1 MPFLL
6 DHSAEP
12 QRAASRVEGDSL
24 LIGRGTNAGLRLDDE
39 AVALEHARIERDPAG
54 YKLFDLESV
63 TGTYLNGKPVEDAA
77 YLKNGDVI
85 GVGGSRIAVR
95 WRSPDDPLTLEVR
108 PAVVE
113 SAAGPAAVRAP
124 EVDYAGAYKLRRP
137 FLTKGSLALLLT
149 LAAAGALAS
158 LPLTK
163 AWNAFQPGAI
173 SDKHQRQEVGCFQ
186 CHAPWKG
193 PATVNC
199 GSDDCHPRADH
210 QPRQAVTPDCSD
222 CHFEHRGQRKLTF
235 VDDASCVACHG
246 DLQVKGGGAPRFA
259 RSVRAFPAAHADF
272 SVTLAEGGRLAV
284 AEAAAVRAD
293 PGTVRLN
300 HARHLKPNLIG
311 PEGRETL
318 TCASCHQPGPGPTGM
333 VAVSFER
340 HCQRCHRL
348 TFDDAR
354 PEKEALHGEPRDVY
368 SNLVSVYQ
376 LDEGRMGSLRER
388 RRSIVRRP
396 GADLGLDLSG
406 SVRRQVEAAEN
417 HVYRTACVKCHEVD
431 LNAQPVPAVA
441 RALIQ
446 GEWLP
451 YSHFDH
457 GEHRETRIRGLTCEA
472 CHAGAAES
480 SVTADVLLPGIGSC
494 GGCHGEGRPPGEA
507 ELRSARNDCR
517 ECHAYHPQKG
527 KRTG

>member
-1 MPFLL
+1 
-6 DHSAEP
+6 
-12 QRAASRVEGDSL
+12 V
-24 LIGRGTNAGLRLDDE
+24 
-39 AVALEHARIERDPAG
+39 
-54 YKLFDLESV
+54 
-63 TGTYLNGKPVEDAA
+63 
-77 YLKNGDVI
+77 
-85 GVGGSRIAVR
+85 
-95 WRSPDDPLTLEVR
+95 
-108 PAVVE
+108 
-113 SAAGPAAVRAP
+113 
-124 EVDYAGAYKLRRP
+124 
-137 FLTKGSLALLLT
+137 
-149 LAAAGALAS
+149 GALAA
-158 LPLTK
+158 LPATK

-173 SDKHQRQEVGCFQ
+173 SDKHQRQAIGCFE

-199 GSDDCHPRADH
+199 GSADCHPRADH
-210 QPRQAVTPDCSD
+210 QPRQAFTPECSD
-222 CHFEHRGQRKLTF
+222 CHFEHRGMRRLTL
-235 VDDASCVACHG
+235 VADASCVACHG
-246 DLQVKGGGAPRFA
+246 ELRVRGSGAPRFA
-259 RSVRAFPAAHADF
+259 RSVTAFPAAHADF
-272 SVTLAEGGRLAV
+272 SVTLAGGGRLAV
-284 AEAAAVRAD
+284 AEAAARRAD

-300 HARHLKPNLIG
+300 HALHLKPNLIG

-318 TCASCHQPGPGPTGM
+318 ACASCHQPGPGPTGM
-333 VAVSFER
+333 RPVSFEQ

-354 PEKEALHGEPRDVY
+354 PEKEAVHGEPRDVY
-368 SNLVSVYQ
+368 ANLVSVYQ

-396 GADLGLDLSG
+396 GSDLGLDVSA

-417 HVYRTACVKCHEVD
+417 HVYRTACVKCHAVNLD
-431 LNAQPVPAVA
+431 TQPVPEVA
-441 RALIQ
+441 RARIQ

-457 GEHRETRIRGLTCEA
+457 GKHLETQIRRLTCEA
-472 CHAGAAES
+472 CHAGAPQS
-480 SVTADVLLPGIGSC
+480 SATADVLLPGIASC